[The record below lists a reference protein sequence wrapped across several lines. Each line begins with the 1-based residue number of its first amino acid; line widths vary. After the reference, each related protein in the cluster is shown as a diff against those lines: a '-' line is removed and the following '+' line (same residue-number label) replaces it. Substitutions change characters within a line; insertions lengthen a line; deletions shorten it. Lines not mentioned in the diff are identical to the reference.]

1 MNQPTEESFLRDVAK
16 HEMTVI
22 HDAGEIRH
30 LRFGRPGD
38 SNMHFNITT
47 VPGYLMFTGDMG
59 AWSFTRLRDMFEFFR
74 WKADGPLGINRQYWS
89 EKLIAASCNGRHD
102 GSATEYSEE
111 LFKSALW
118 REALSLARRM
128 KDTGVSAEHR
138 AEMLEE
144 LRFVRDAGC
153 DGEHAAHQAA
163 HDFEYR
169 APVEDDVEGRGGVRY
184 LHRLALRQQGCA
196 WRLTDFYENNL
207 RTYTYHFTWACYAIA
222 WAIRVYD
229 ASKVSAPA
237 EAVPA

>member
-1 MNQPTEESFLRDVAK
+1 MRSNEPTEESFLRDVAK

-74 WKADGPLGINRQYWS
+74 GKEDGPLRINRQFWS
-89 EKLIAASCNGRHD
+89 EKLIAASCSGRRD
-102 GSATEYSEE
+102 GAATEYSEE
-111 LFKSALW
+111 LFKATLW
-118 REALSLARRM
+118 REALNLARRM
-128 KDTGVSAEHR
+128 KDDGVSAEHR
-138 AEMLEE
+138 AEMLKE
-144 LRFVRDAGC
+144 LRDVRYAGC
-153 DGEHAAHQAA
+153 NGEHAAHQAA

-169 APVEDDVEGRGGVRY
+169 VPAKADARPFAYLLPSERSGGY
-184 LHRLALRQQGCA
+184 A

-207 RTYTYHFTWACYAIA
+207 RTYTYHFVWACYAIA

-229 ASKVSAPA
+229 ASKTPVAA
-237 EAVPA
+237 